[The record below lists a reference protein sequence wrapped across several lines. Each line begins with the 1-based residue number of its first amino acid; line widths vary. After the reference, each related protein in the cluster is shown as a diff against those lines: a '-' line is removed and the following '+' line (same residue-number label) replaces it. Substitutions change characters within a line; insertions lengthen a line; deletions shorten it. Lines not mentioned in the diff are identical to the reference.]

1 MLQTLEVEDWY
12 QHPVIREL
20 AKKAAEGVARNAGVA
35 PQLCLA
41 DIVFTLVDAAEKGI
55 ITFPQHKKVRE
66 TWDQVWD
73 RFEREGYLDMSG
85 TNEVTEQELIE
96 RSEYPRVTLDQLK
109 ANIVDERFVQHG
121 LMTICILTLANGFT
135 VLGQSACAVPGNFKM
150 DVGQRLARSDAENKI
165 WALMGY
171 ELKSK
176 VALVMDSNPPST
188 PDLLTFVGTKVVH
201 AKPMTRGEYN
211 DYRGWTIPA
220 NENPTDPGYLVEY
233 AGSDAY
239 QSWSPKTV
247 FKQSYE
253 QINLFGEGH
262 AIPIDEKIKLQSY
275 LQHTQEE
282 GEAST
287 DEAVPPSVSEA
298 NATWEDR
305 LRKEEA
311 ELKERLEKLEAFIG
325 NDLFNALPER
335 DQRLMIEQK
344 EAMWSY
350 HTILVARLVGIS

>member
-1 MLQTLEVEDWY
+1 MLQEVEDWY

-55 ITFPQHKKVRE
+55 ITFPQHKKVVQ
-66 TWDQVWD
+66 TWPDAWAKFDD
-73 RFEREGYLDMSG
+73 RKDDMS
-85 TNEVTEQELIE
+85 EVTEQELIE
-96 RSEYPRVTLDQLK
+96 RSAYPRVTLDQLK

-121 LMTICILTLANGFT
+121 LVTICILTLANGFT
-135 VLGQSACAVPGNFKM
+135 VLGQSACAVPGNFKV

-176 VALVMDSNPPST
+176 VALVMNSAPPST
-188 PDLLTFVGTKVVH
+188 PDLLTFVGTKVIH
-201 AKPMTRGEYN
+201 AKPMSRGEYN
-211 DYRGWTIPA
+211 QYRGWDMPDD
-220 NENPTDPGYLVEY
+220 ENPIDPGYLVEY

-239 QSWSPKTV
+239 RSWSPKAV
-247 FKQSYE
+247 FEQSYE

-287 DEAVPPSVSEA
+287 DEAVPPSTSEA
-298 NATWEDR
+298 SATWEDR

-311 ELKERLEKLEAFIG
+311 ELKDRLEKLEAFIG
-325 NDLFNALPER
+325 TDLFNTLPDR
-335 DQRLMIEQK
+335 DQRLMVEQK

-350 HTILVARLVGIS
+350 HTILVARLAGIR